1 MLENPG
7 EQRGR
12 CGFAVRAGDDDG
24 AFAADEKFPE
34 QFRQRAITQLVIEHE
49 FGLRVAAGNRVA
61 NDGEVG
67 LVRKVPLRVTVH
79 HRDLPL
85 REERGHRRINILV
98 RAGDGKAPVLH
109 GGGSRGHGGATDAGK
124 MNRFDF
130 RRKHS
135 GEINHE
141 DAQAQSFLV
150 PNGFAVRGRK
160 IL

>member
-1 MLENPG
+1 MG
-7 EQRGR
+7 
-12 CGFAVRAGDDDG
+12 V
-24 AFAADEKFPE
+24 
-34 QFRQRAITQLVIEHE
+34 
-49 FGLRVAAGNRVA
+49 VAAGREAAQGSLNARRRHRQPGQTRAGGIVDRVA